1 LEAVPILAYC
11 NPTFGPGLSLIGPAP
26 LLARMEKNWNQF
38 RNRMRDQWQQKVN
51 PIPGVYFFYGSEL
64 FCYAVEHF

>member
-1 LEAVPILAYC
+1 
-11 NPTFGPGLSLIGPAP
+11 
-26 LLARMEKNWNQF
+26 
-38 RNRMRDQWQQKVN
+38 MRDQWQQKVN